1 MHLREEGAYMAY
13 HFQDTQLRVF
23 RKYAKEERNQNLL
36 FQTRFIILEHILPTT
51 ESMINI
57 LHENGA
63 EIHTVVAK
71 PYSIDEK
78 VLDRLKANNFCIV
91 KDSYENYESTNI
103 LQEILNDA
111 VKKSEKDKKS
121 IIIVDVGGYF
131 AKPIIELQKVN
142 KNCTTYIAG
151 IIEDTTFGHNRYL
164 EAVKKIRVPVF
175 SVARSS
181 LKEIEARFVG
191 QDAVMAMETLLR
203 ELGIL
208 MSGRHA
214 LVIGYGMIGK
224 NVALALKNSHLV
236 VSVYDQYDF
245 RNLAAYIDG
254 YNIHKK
260 RELIKNADI
269 IFFATGNP
277 SGALTYE
284 EIEECKDCAI
294 LVSAGSKNTEFAFK
308 ELKAQ
313 KTKEV
318 ELSKHLT
325 EYSLPN
331 GHRIV
336 VAKNGTAVNFLLPSL
351 SVEVLDLVFS
361 EILLCALLLLRE
373 RAGDPKKI
381 KYKPGTIHETE
392 SKHRATISKDWL
404 RLVNN

>member
-1 MHLREEGAYMAY
+1 MAY

-23 RKYAKEERNQNLL
+23 RKYAKEERNRVLL
-36 FQTRFIILEHILPTT
+36 SQSRFIILEHILPTT
-51 ESMINI
+51 ENMINI

-63 EIHTVVAK
+63 EIHTIVAK
-71 PYSIDEK
+71 PYSIVPS
-78 VLDRLKANNFCIV
+78 VLDRLKQNGFLIV
-91 KDSYENYESTNI
+91 EDSYDNYESTDI
-103 LQEILNDA
+103 LNVVLNDA
-111 VKKSEKDKKS
+111 IEKSELDGKG

-131 AKPIIELQKVN
+131 AKPIITLQSTKP
-142 KNCTTYIAG
+142 NCTTHLVG

-164 EAVKKIRVPVF
+164 NVIKQIKIPVF

-191 QDAVMAMETLLR
+191 QDAVMAMETVLR

-236 VSVYDQYDF
+236 VSVYDRYDF

-269 IFFATGNP
+269 IFFATGDPN
-277 SGALTYE
+277 GALTYD
-284 EIEECKDCAI
+284 EIEECKDCVI
-294 LVSAGSKNTEFAFK
+294 LASAGSKNTEFAFA
-308 ELKAQ
+308 ELEAQ
-313 KTKEV
+313 ATKKTK
-318 ELSKHLT
+318 LSSFLT
-325 EYSLPN
+325 EFSLPN
-331 GHRIV
+331 GRRIV
-336 VAKNGTAVNFLLPSL
+336 VAKEGTAVNFLLPSL

-373 RAGDPKKI
+373 RTTQKK
-381 KYKPGTIHETE
+381 KMTYKPGILHETE
-392 SKHRATISKDWL
+392 AKHRATISKDWL

>member
-1 MHLREEGAYMAY
+1 MSY

-23 RKYAKEERNQNLL
+23 RKYAKEERNKILL
-36 FQTRFIILEHILPTT
+36 SQTRFIILEHILPTT

-63 EIHTVVAK
+63 EIHTIVAK
-71 PYSIDEK
+71 PYSIVPD
-78 VLDRLKANNFCIV
+78 VLERLQNKGSSILQ
-91 KDSYENYESTNI
+91 DSYENYESTDI
-103 LQEILNDA
+103 LKRILADA
-111 VKKSEKDKKS
+111 VEKSESDGKG
-121 IIIVDVGGYF
+121 IIIIDVGGYF
-131 AKPIIELQKVN
+131 AKPVISLQKTTPT
-142 KNCTTYIAG
+142 CTAHIVG

-164 EAVKKIRVPVF
+164 QVVKQIKVPVF

-191 QDAVMAMETLLR
+191 QDAVMAMETVLR

-277 SGALTYE
+277 HGALTYE
-284 EIEECKDCAI
+284 EIEECKDCVI
-294 LVSAGSKNTEFAFK
+294 LASAGSKNTEFAFA

-313 KTKEV
+313 ATNKT
-318 ELSKHLT
+318 ELSPYLT

-331 GHRIV
+331 GRRIV
-336 VAKNGTAVNFLLPSL
+336 VAKEGTAVNFLLPSL

-373 RAGDPKKI
+373 RSNPQKRA
-381 KYKPGTIHETE
+381 KYKLGIVHETE
-392 SKHRATISKDWL
+392 AKHRATISKDWL